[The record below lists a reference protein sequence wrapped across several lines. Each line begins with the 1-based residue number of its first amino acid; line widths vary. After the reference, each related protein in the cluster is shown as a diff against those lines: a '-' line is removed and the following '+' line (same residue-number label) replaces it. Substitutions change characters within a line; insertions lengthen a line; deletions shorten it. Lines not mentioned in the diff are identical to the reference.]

1 MLKWKLQ
8 NSKLHL
14 PPFCVSIKQYTNL
27 KQRCKNNMVEIWMID
42 NICTAWAYPTG
53 RCVKL
58 KWNVKGLS
66 VMGRLISKPKNP
78 FLVGECLFFNQTMQ
92 EINNLRMSRMLGG
105 VSKINLKLCFYI
117 MIITIF
123 NISI

>member
-1 MLKWKLQ
+1 M
-8 NSKLHL
+8 
-14 PPFCVSIKQYTNL
+14 
-27 KQRCKNNMVEIWMID
+27 
-42 NICTAWAYPTG
+42 
-53 RCVKL
+53 KL
-58 KWNVKGLS
+58 KWNVKGLMS
-66 VMGRLISKPKNP
+66 VMKPFFSWGVP
-78 FLVGECLFFNQTMQ
+78 FFNQTMQ